1 MKREH
6 VYILILLSLAQLM
19 IVLDFSIVNVA
30 LPSIQSQFSLA
41 PTRLQWVVSAYA
53 ITFGGFLL
61 LGGRATD
68 LFKRKTVFLLGLV
81 VFSSAS
87 LAGGFAP
94 SANVIF
100 VSRAAQGLGA
110 AMLSPSALSLLTTTF
125 EEGEPRNEAMG
136 IFASMAAIG
145 FTTGVILGGIL
156 TSFLSWHWV
165 FFVNVPLGIL
175 ALIAGIYI
183 LPSLDKPRQEGS
195 VDVTGAVLIT
205 ASVIVLIYA
214 ITRLDVPG
222 ESILDILTLLGI
234 SIGLGISFYFVEE
247 RACIPL
253 VPLDIFRRR
262 TIMVS
267 DLAMFLTYGA
277 NAALVFVITLYLQEL
292 RGFSAIET
300 GLIFVPAGLGGITGA
315 FLAPRITRRMGF
327 RRMMLGGLLLLIIGI
342 IGLSAISTDSSIVL
356 LMGFYYVAA
365 LGLVSSIV
373 AMNLAGTTGVGP
385 ERQGLAAGLLTT
397 SQQIGAAV
405 GVSLS
410 SVVST
415 IVALYYGNFP
425 LAALNGY
432 RASIYMSLGLVMAS
446 AMLALYLVRR
456 YEKRMRAPVLGPLAV
471 QRDRTMDH
479 PPANDPV
486 EDKTQQQED
495 RTQVEC
501 FPSQRDHHHHR

>member
-1 MKREH
+1 MPRVRIRIVISRVRIRAVSIITSYNLKPLFSEKPMEREKLF
-6 VYILILLSLAQLM
+6 ILILLSLAQLM

-68 LFKRKTVFLLGLV
+68 LFNRKMIFLTGLV
-81 VFSSAS
+81 VFSGAS

-125 EEGEPRNEAMG
+125 AEGDARNEAMG

-165 FFVNVPLGIL
+165 FFVNVPLGL
-175 ALIAGIYI
+175 LVLIAAIFI
-183 LPSLDKPRQEGS
+183 LPGVAKTRQKRS

-205 ASVIVLIYA
+205 ASAVILTYA
-214 ITRLDVPG
+214 ITRLDIPG
-222 ESILDILTLLGI
+222 ESVVDVLALLVI
-234 SIGLGISFYFVEE
+234 SVVLGISFYFVER

-262 TIMVS
+262 TIVIS

-277 NAALVFVITLYLQEL
+277 NAALVFVITLYLQEV
-292 RGFSAIET
+292 RGFTPIET

-315 FLAPRITRRMGF
+315 FLAPRIMRRIGF
-327 RRMMLGGLLLLIIGI
+327 RRMMLAGLMLLTIGI
-342 IGLSAISTDSSIVL
+342 SGLSAISANSSIPL
-356 LMGFYYVAA
+356 LMAFYYLAA

-373 AMNLAGTTGVGP
+373 SMNLAGTTGVDS

-397 SQQIGAAV
+397 SQQIGAAI

-410 SVVST
+410 SVVAT
-415 IVALYYGNFP
+415 TVALYYGNRP
-425 LAALNGY
+425 ISAVAGY
-432 RASIYMSLGLVMAS
+432 RASLFMSLGLVIIS
-446 AMLALYLVRR
+446 AILALYLVRR
-456 YEKRMRAPVLGPLAV
+456 YETRMRLTETA
-471 QRDRTMDH
+471 
-479 PPANDPV
+479 
-486 EDKTQQQED
+486 
-495 RTQVEC
+495 
-501 FPSQRDHHHHR
+501 